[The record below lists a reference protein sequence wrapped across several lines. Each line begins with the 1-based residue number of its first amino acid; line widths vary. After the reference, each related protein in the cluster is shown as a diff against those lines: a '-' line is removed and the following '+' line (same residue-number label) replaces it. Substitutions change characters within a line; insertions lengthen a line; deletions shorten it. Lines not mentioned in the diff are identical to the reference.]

1 MELVLRP
8 KPRNTSHRILGTS
21 PASSE
26 LDISNETDIPRVPSY
41 RITDILTQ
49 VMSWVARCHPDT
61 TTARLQ
67 PSRGPK
73 LVPNGDGAQNILAV
87 KTTAAT

>member
-1 MELVLRP
+1 MELVFRP
-8 KPRNTSHRILGTS
+8 QLRNTSHRILGTS
-21 PASSE
+21 PASSV